1 MSQNTKHNPTKN
13 RVYFAKMWTNLASLV
28 LNKRKTI
35 PECTAGIQIFPRLQK
50 PAKIWENRL
59 RNIVGSYTG
68 SYTTPSTELSH

>member
-13 RVYFAKMWTNLASLV
+13 PIYFAKICSNLASLV

-35 PECTAGIQIFPRLQK
+35 PECVAGIQIFPCLQK

-59 RNIVGSYTG
+59 RDIVG
-68 SYTTPSTELSH
+68 PIRPHP